1 MSAAPVP
8 HSVHHTVAEDSV
20 ATTRSSV
27 FGVLVAE
34 GLRERRF
41 TIASW
46 GGSFGAMGILMVL
59 VWPSI
64 EDTISKVAASYPK
77 ALMEAFGVQGMNTI
91 EQYVDGELFGLLVP
105 LAAAVLVVRCVLRPI
120 VDAEDAG
127 QLDTWMAMPVGRRTL
142 AWSSFAIAGVV
153 LAATLAVMWA
163 LTMVASV
170 VSGAGLDAAVL
181 GRGVVNVWPLAMFFA
196 GLAMVSAGAMR
207 GAARANAVALGAL
220 VAMYLLDLAGRL
232 AASVSELRY
241 LSAFRLYGSAI
252 ADGLDASH
260 VAGLTAA
267 ALLLAWVGALLFQR
281 RDL

>member
-8 HSVHHTVAEDSV
+8 RPVHHAASEGSV
-20 ATTRSSV
+20 RATRSSV
-27 FGVLVAE
+27 FWVLLVE

-41 TIASW
+41 TVASW
-46 GGSFGAMGILMVL
+46 GGSFGAMGALMVL

-64 EDTISKVAASYPK
+64 EDTVSELSASYPK
-77 ALMEAFGVQGMNTI
+77 ALMEAFGVSGMNTI
-91 EQYVDGELFGLLVP
+91 EQYIDGELFGLLVP

-127 QLDTWMAMPVGRRTL
+127 QLDTWMAMPVGRRVL
-142 AWSSFAIAGVV
+142 AWSSFALAGVV

-163 LTMVASV
+163 CTMVASV
-170 VSGAGLDAAVL
+170 ASGAGVDAATL
-181 GRGVVNVWPLAMFFA
+181 ARGVANVWPLAMFFA

-207 GAARANAVALGAL
+207 GAGRANAVALGAL

-232 AASVSELRY
+232 ATSVSELRY

-260 VAGLTAA
+260 VAGLTGA
-267 ALLLAWVGALLFQR
+267 ALLLAWLGALLFQR